1 MRFSALHSGFLSK
14 AARIAVC
21 GCRAIAITAILGLF
35 FVVAVNIFMRAL
47 FDATGSAVN
56 LMIPGTIE
64 LASYALLIAVF
75 AALPAGLENGMIR
88 VDVLTGLMPAGVQ
101 TGLNRL
107 WFFVL
112 FIFALALVWLF
123 GEQVLMTRAQGEVS
137 QDWAIPLWVIYLVIC
152 LECFAFSLVALAKFF
167 NPVINNPELS

>member
-14 AARIAVC
+14 AAKIAVC
-21 GCRAIAITAILGLF
+21 GCQAIAITAILGLF
-35 FVVAVNIFMRAL
+35 FVVAVNIFMRAV

-88 VDVLTGLMPAGVQ
+88 VDVLTGLMPDGVQ

-123 GEQVLMTRAQGEVS
+123 GDQVLMTRAEGEVS
-137 QDWAIPLWVIYLVIC
+137 QDWGIPLWVIYLVIC
-152 LECFAFSLVALAKFF
+152 LECCAFSLVSLAKFF
-167 NPVINNPELS
+167 NPVINNPELG